1 MLKFREDRVADT
13 NVYIYDPNSVD
24 ILREDGCRL
33 IVPMAVIFELDNLK
47 DKPNKGIDARKA
59 LRKIR
64 EIQRTGDESLVIADH
79 PKSNFFKGLDKNSR
93 DHQIIATAKNFAQ
106 KNESKSLTLV
116 SKDIGVLIVGSH
128 LKLKVEDYTHDRVEV
143 PQYQKPK
150 TINLDGDGDKLESGR
165 YGSGRKFFA
174 YDAEKHGEVAENEGV
189 VCYSESIDNGWKP
202 FFALR
207 KGDFFRSLP
216 ANINLSGI
224 VPRSI
229 EGNGPNWSQY
239 FGMEQLLDPE
249 IKLIFFQGGAGTGK
263 TLLAIASAIAQRTCF
278 RQIIVAHPM
287 THLEDKDNLGY
298 LPGGLEEKMAPWRR
312 PLEHAL
318 EVISKASGRN
328 VYLPA
333 PKSKKNGKND
343 VVEQVYD
350 CRGNEIH
357 PSKGKKNGK
366 DKDKDNV
373 VGKVLSNDGKLSF
386 EPIDY
391 IRGVTFTDTIII
403 VEEAQNLTPHQVKTI
418 ITRVGE
424 GTKMIFT
431 GDLGQIDTKTRIE
444 PKSSGLAYG
453 MARMSNKR
461 LVGVTNFNDTVRSE
475 LARLAEECM

>member
-1 MLKFREDRVADT
+1 MFNFKEDRVADT
-13 NVYIYDPNSVD
+13 NVYIYDPDSVD
-24 ILREDGCRL
+24 VLRGDRCRL

-64 EIQRTGDESLVIADH
+64 EIQASGDNSLIIADH
-79 PKSNFFKGLDKNSR
+79 PKSNFFKGLDKNNR
-93 DHQIIATAKNFAQ
+93 DHQIIATAKMFAQ
-106 KNESKSLTLV
+106 RKGESKSLSLV
-116 SKDIGVLIVGSH
+116 SKDIGVQIVGSH
-128 LKLKVEDYTHDRVEV
+128 LKLKVEDYIHDRVEV
-143 PQYQKPK
+143 PRYQKPK
-150 TINLDGDGDKLESGR
+150 TINLEGDEIHKVEDGN
-165 YGSGRKFFA
+165 YGSGRKFFE
-174 YDAEKHGEVAENEGV
+174 YNPEKHGEIVENEGV
-189 VCYSESIDNGWKP
+189 VCYSDHNGDGWQS

-216 ANINLSGI
+216 NNINLLGI
-224 VPRSI
+224 TPRNI

-249 IKLIFFQGGAGTGK
+249 IRLVFFQGGAGTGK
-263 TLLAIASAIAQRTCF
+263 TLLAIASALAQRSSF
-278 RQIIVAHPM
+278 DRIIVAHPL

-298 LPGGLEEKMAPWRR
+298 LPGGLDEKMAPWRR
-312 PLEHAL
+312 PLDHAL
-318 EVISKASGRN
+318 EVVQKNCKGAGATLVKGRKQRPN
-328 VYLPA
+328 VDA
-333 PKSKKNGKND
+333 DTVEK
-343 VVEQVYD
+343 VV
-350 CRGNEIH
+350 NN
-357 PSKGKKNGK
+357 KGKMT
-366 DKDKDNV
+366 
-373 VGKVLSNDGKLSF
+373 F

-403 VEEAQNLTPHQVKTI
+403 VEEAQNLTPHQIKTI
-418 ITRVGE
+418 VTRVGE

-453 MARMSNKR
+453 MARMSNKK